1 VNYIIYFIVGFNI
14 LTILCCFYVTW
25 LFEQNDDQ
33 VIKLAEKSNTTKR
46 DVIIT
51 ANQHAFSL
59 TMVLLYTLLLQGDF

>member
-1 VNYIIYFIVGFNI
+1 MNFIIYFIVGFNI
-14 LTILCCFYVTW
+14 STILACFYVTW
-25 LFEQNDDQ
+25 LFEQNNEQ

-46 DVIIT
+46 DIMIT

>member
-1 VNYIIYFIVGFNI
+1 MNYITYFIVVFNI

>member
-1 VNYIIYFIVGFNI
+1 MIYFTYFIVGFNL
-14 LTILCCFYVTW
+14 LTILYCFYVTW

-33 VIKLAEKSNTTKR
+33 IIKLAEESNVTKR